1 MTDLDLR
8 AGQIHRG
15 LGVVAR
21 WPDIAL
27 VIPSDRAHDMLV
39 DEMFASLD
47 ANPTSQTIIRA
58 INSLLSK
65 NGLRS
70 VGMVVEATGG
80 PMGVAFGSV
89 EILVDGELT
98 LSGHDGVAKQ
108 QLSNKAQQ
116 ITIRAANLTKAAEP
130 IPPFDLRRGVAPGAG
145 LSLISLTG
153 REPPG
158 IGDIAP
164 PTALPGQA
172 VARSWAPPEAKP
184 TGQTSDP
191 GYADVGHY
199 QAVPAAGDATIGDES
214 LAAPFRSVILLNVDK
229 PTEVTPLPVVRRSED
244 DDQDDQPPATAE
256 SPGRVEVEG
265 ILCSRGHFNNPRS
278 AYCMVCGMSMLHLT
292 PNPVVRP
299 RPTLGFIVFDDGSS
313 FGLDR
318 SYVIGREPKTSHDSS
333 AELLTVHDNNDTL
346 SRTHAELTLTGWTV
360 QLVDLE
366 STNGT
371 YIWDASSERWNQ
383 LTPGHP
389 VELRSG
395 ETVALGRRTFVFE
408 SVSRT

>member
-27 VIPSDRAHDMLV
+27 VIPSDSAHDGLV
-39 DEMFASLD
+39 DEMFAALD
-47 ANPTSQTIIRA
+47 PNPTSQTVIRA
-58 INSLLSK
+58 INSLLSE
-65 NGLRS
+65 NQLRS
-70 VGMVVEATGG
+70 MGMVVEATGG
-80 PMGVAFGSV
+80 PMGVAFGPV
-89 EILVDGELT
+89 EILVDGDLILT
-98 LSGHDGVAKQ
+98 GQNGVAKE
-108 QLSNKAQQ
+108 QLSSRSQR
-116 ITIRAANLTKAAEP
+116 ITIRASNLSKAAEP
-130 IPPFDLRRGVAPGAG
+130 VPPFDLRRGVAPGAG
-145 LSLISLTG
+145 LSLISLPG
-153 REPPG
+153 GEPPG
-158 IGDIAP
+158 IGDLAP
-164 PTALPGQA
+164 PTALPTSS
-172 VARSWAPPEAKP
+172 ARTAGPAESIGSEP
-184 TGQTSDP
+184 DP

-199 QAVPAAGDATIGDES
+199 QAVPAVGDATIGDES
-214 LAAPFRSVILLNVDK
+214 LSAPFRSVLLTDA
-229 PTEVTPLPVVRRSED
+229 E
-244 DDQDDQPPATAE
+244 PPATVAPLPIARPADE
-256 SPGRVEVEG
+256 AKDADPAPGASSDHGRIEVEG
-265 ILCSRGHFNNPRS
+265 TLCSRGHFNNPRA

-292 PNPVVRP
+292 PTPVVRP

-318 SYVIGREPKTSHDSS
+318 SYLIGREPKPAGDTE

-346 SRTHAELTLTGWTV
+346 SRTHAELRLTGWTV

-371 YIWDASSERWNQ
+371 YIWDSANERWNQ